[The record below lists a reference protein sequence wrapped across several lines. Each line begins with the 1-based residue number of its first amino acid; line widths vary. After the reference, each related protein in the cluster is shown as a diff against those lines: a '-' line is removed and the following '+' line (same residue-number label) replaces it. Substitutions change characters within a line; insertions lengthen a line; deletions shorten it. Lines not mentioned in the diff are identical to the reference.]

1 MLYKGLVYN
10 PYSRTDMDKG
20 EWPKNL
26 FDSTETVWNNMEKD
40 HAILSPLLNSLTTYL
55 FFGSTKFC
63 VGKISGFL
71 IHKYCNLFLQL
82 LYSFYS
88 RGG

>member
-1 MLYKGLVYN
+1 VLYKGLVYN

-20 EWPKNL
+20 EGPKNL

-55 FFGSTKFC
+55 FFYVF
-63 VGKISGFL
+63 SGV
-71 IHKYCNLFLQL
+71 LFILPN
-82 LYSFYS
+82 SVK
-88 RGG
+88 

>member
-55 FFGSTKFC
+55 FFYVF
-63 VGKISGFL
+63 SGV
-71 IHKYCNLFLQL
+71 LFILPN
-82 LYSFYS
+82 SVK
-88 RGG
+88 